1 MGLMINFSFYFV
13 CMKSIFFFFV
23 LLFASLSSSVAQ
35 KTSDWINKDAL
46 QNKNFVD
53 TIEFET
59 IVNKIFIK
67 IKIDS
72 VERKFIFDTGAPC
85 MIKDDILSLIS
96 HKFGEKRNLEYVNGR
111 VYEHSF
117 ITLDS
122 LRIGKT
128 KFINVPAFDIKNEN
142 LDELFRC
149 LDFDGIIGS
158 NILNGL
164 LVKIDY
170 QKKHIIL
177 SDRSEA
183 FLKRSKSGDLS
194 ISPHGKPFIDIKIS
208 TKIKDKVLFDSGDDG
223 FYSISDNLVSKYGKS
238 KFQLSDYLIDT
249 IKISDS
255 QSISKFLFRD
265 LKFSNVNFKDVVTIT
280 TSQSNSR
287 IGSELLK
294 YGSIILNFKDKE
306 FIYEPYD
313 LNAKEI
319 HLPQAI
325 RDFSISLEN
334 GVMKISQV
342 WPNSNSRKMGI
353 KEGDQL
359 LELNG
364 NKIESPCNFFLS
376 DGLKAN
382 SEKIVIK
389 IKNQEGVIKDYFFQK
404 NSVSNN

>member
-1 MGLMINFSFYFV
+1 
-13 CMKSIFFFFV
+13 MKSIIFLFA
-23 LLFASLSSSVAQ
+23 LLFTGLSTSVAQ
-35 KTSDWINKDAL
+35 KPSDWINKDAL
-46 QNKNFVD
+46 QNKNFLD

-59 IVNKIFIK
+59 IVNKIIIK
-67 IKIDS
+67 VKIDS
-72 VERKFIFDTGAPC
+72 VERKFMFDTGAPC
-85 MIKDDILSLIS
+85 MIKSDILPLIN
-96 HKFGEKRNLEYVNGR
+96 HKFKEKRNLKDVRER
-111 VYEHSF
+111 VHEHSF

-122 LRIGKT
+122 LKIGNT

-164 LVKIDY
+164 LIKIDY
-170 QKKHIIL
+170 QKKLIIL
-177 SDRSEA
+177 SDQSEA
-183 FLKRSKSGDLS
+183 FLKRSKGGDLS
-194 ISPHGKPFIDIKIS
+194 ISPYGKPFIDIKIS
-208 TKIKDKVLFDSGDDG
+208 SKVKDKVLFDSGDDG
-223 FYSISDNLVSKYGKS
+223 FYSISNNSVSKFEKS
-238 KFQLSDYLIDT
+238 KFKLSDHLIDT

-265 LKFSNVNFKDVVTIT
+265 LKLCDVNFKDVVTIT
-280 TSQSNSR
+280 NSQSYSR

-294 YGSIILNFKDKE
+294 YGSLVLNFKDKE

-313 LNAKEI
+313 LNTKEI
-319 HLPQAI
+319 RLPQGI
-325 RDFSISLEN
+325 RDFSIALDN
-334 GVMKISQV
+334 GVMKISQL
-342 WPNSNSRKMGI
+342 WPNSISRKMGI

-364 NKIESPCNFFLS
+364 NKIESPCEFFLLDS
-376 DGLKAN
+376 LKAN

-404 NSVSNN
+404 DNSSNNK

>member
-1 MGLMINFSFYFV
+1 
-13 CMKSIFFFFV
+13 MKSIFFLFA
-23 LLFASLSSSVAQ
+23 LLFTGLSSSVAQ
-35 KTSDWINKDAL
+35 KPSDWINKDAL

-59 IVNKIFIK
+59 IVNKIIIK
-67 IKIDS
+67 VKIDS
-72 VERKFIFDTGAPC
+72 VERKFMFDTGAPC
-85 MIKDDILSLIS
+85 MIKADILPLIN
-96 HKFGEKRNLEYVNGR
+96 HKFKEKRNLQDVRGR
-111 VYEHSF
+111 MHEHSF

-122 LRIGKT
+122 LKIGNT

-158 NILNGL
+158 NILYGL

-170 QKKHIIL
+170 QKRLIIL
-177 SDRSEA
+177 SDRPEA
-183 FLKRSKSGDLS
+183 FLKQSKVGDLS

-208 TKIKDKVLFDSGDDG
+208 SKVKDKVLFDSGDDG
-223 FYSISDNLVSKYGKS
+223 FYSISNNSVSKFKKS
-238 KFQLSDYLIDT
+238 KFKLSDYLIDT
-249 IKISDS
+249 IKICDS
-255 QSISKFLFRD
+255 QSISKLLFSD
-265 LKFSNVNFKDVVTIT
+265 LKLSNVNFKDVVTIT
-280 TSQSNSR
+280 NSLSYSR

-294 YGSIILNFKDKE
+294 YGSLVLNFKDKE

-313 LNAKEI
+313 QSAKEI

-325 RDFSISLEN
+325 RDFSISIDS
-334 GVMKISQV
+334 GVMKVSQL
-342 WPNSNSRKMGI
+342 WPNSISRKMGI

-364 NKIESPCNFFLS
+364 NKIESPCEFFLS
-376 DGLKAN
+376 DGLKAI

-389 IKNQEGVIKDYFFQK
+389 IKNQEGDIKDYFFQK
-404 NSVSNN
+404 DNISNKKMN

>member
-1 MGLMINFSFYFV
+1 
-13 CMKSIFFFFV
+13 MKSILFLFA
-23 LLFASLSSSVAQ
+23 LLFTGLSSSVAQ
-35 KTSDWINKDAL
+35 KPSDWINKDAL
-46 QNKNFVD
+46 QNKNFLD

-59 IVNKIFIK
+59 IVNKIIIK
-67 IKIDS
+67 VKIDS
-72 VERKFIFDTGAPC
+72 VERKFMFDTGAPC
-85 MIKDDILSLIS
+85 MIKADILPLIN
-96 HKFGEKRNLEYVNGR
+96 HKFKEKRNLQDVRGR
-111 VYEHSF
+111 MHEHSF

-122 LRIGKT
+122 LKIGNT

-164 LVKIDY
+164 LIKIDY
-170 QKKHIIL
+170 QKKLIIL

-183 FLKRSKSGDLS
+183 FLKQSKAGDLS

-208 TKIKDKVLFDSGDDG
+208 SKVKDKVLFDSGDDG
-223 FYSISDNLVSKYGKS
+223 FYSISNNSVSKFEKS
-238 KFQLSDYLIDT
+238 KFKLSDHLIDT

-265 LKFSNVNFKDVVTIT
+265 LKLCDVNFKDVVTIT
-280 TSQSNSR
+280 NSQSYSR

-294 YGSIILNFKDKE
+294 YGSLVLNFKDKE

-313 LNAKEI
+313 LNTKEI
-319 HLPQAI
+319 RLPQAI
-325 RDFSISLEN
+325 RDFSIALDN
-334 GVMKISQV
+334 GVMKISQL
-342 WPNSNSRKMGI
+342 WPNSISRKMGI

-364 NKIESPCNFFLS
+364 NKIESPCEFFLS
-376 DGLKAN
+376 DSLKAN

-404 NSVSNN
+404 DNSSNNK

>member
-1 MGLMINFSFYFV
+1 
-13 CMKSIFFFFV
+13 MKSIFFLFA
-23 LLFASLSSSVAQ
+23 LLFTGLSSSVAQ
-35 KTSDWINKDAL
+35 KPSDWINKDAL

-59 IVNKIFIK
+59 IINKIIIK
-67 IKIDS
+67 VKIDS
-72 VERKFIFDTGAPC
+72 VERKFMFDTGAPC
-85 MIKDDILSLIS
+85 MIKADILPLIN
-96 HKFGEKRNLEYVNGR
+96 HKFKEKRNLQDVRGR
-111 VYEHSF
+111 VHEHSF

-122 LRIGKT
+122 LKIGNT

-158 NILNGL
+158 NILNGI

-170 QKKHIIL
+170 QKKLIIL
-177 SDRSEA
+177 SDRPEA
-183 FLKRSKSGDLS
+183 FLKQSKAGDLS

-208 TKIKDKVLFDSGDDG
+208 SKVKDKVLFDSGDDG
-223 FYSISDNLVSKYGKS
+223 FYSISNNSVSKFKKS
-238 KFQLSDYLIDT
+238 KFKLSDYLIDT

-255 QSISKFLFRD
+255 QSISKLLFSD
-265 LKFSNVNFKDVVTIT
+265 LKLSNVNFKDVVTIT
-280 TSQSNSR
+280 NSLSYSR

-294 YGSIILNFKDKE
+294 YGSLVLNFKDKE

-313 LNAKEI
+313 QSAKEI

-325 RDFSISLEN
+325 RDFSISIDS
-334 GVMKISQV
+334 GVMKISQL
-342 WPNSNSRKMGI
+342 WPNSISRKIGI

-364 NKIESPCNFFLS
+364 NKIESPCEFFLS

-389 IKNQEGVIKDYFFQK
+389 IKNQEGDIKDYYFQK
-404 NSVSNN
+404 DNISNNK